1 MALLIFKAKL
11 FLNVL
16 WILMKCMSEKVRER
30 ERRGRWEK
38 EGGRK
43 EKEGGRRE
51 KRGGS
56 REKHTPL
63 SSPSKIRS
71 FTWLI
76 LLHCQI
82 YTDGHYRW
90 SLPMVITNGHYQFVI
105 TSEWQYVDLKNKFQ
119 KFLNELLHKNSLE
132 SNIFYLSCLVNMV
145 YCSHV
150 TIFEI

>member
-30 ERRGRWEK
+30 ERRGRREK

-56 REKHTPL
+56 REKPTPCPDPPICL
-63 SSPSKIRS
+63 
-71 FTWLI
+71 FAFFFFN
-76 LLHCQI
+76 H
-82 YTDGHYRW
+82 G
-90 SLPMVITNGHYQFVI
+90 VVTN
-105 TSEWQYVDLKNKFQ
+105 
-119 KFLNELLHKNSLE
+119 
-132 SNIFYLSCLVNMV
+132 M
-145 YCSHV
+145 
-150 TIFEI
+150 